1 MSSLPWIVGGGA
13 LAAYLW
19 SRRDHGA
26 KQSAPP
32 PRMLSGPLPGR
43 WVWPVQSWNE
53 RRPVISDGFLSQRTG
68 YPRHG
73 GVDILFKRLPT
84 DTLKAGT
91 PNGSKLF
98 VMPDDIAV
106 LAASDGVVWSS
117 MPSQHGNAVVIT
129 HPLSKTATFYTHLD
143 KVLVKPTA
151 RGESKQQVRAG
162 EMIGTVGFSPLD
174 PQKLKHL
181 HFELWLGGP
190 MDQVDPASIMRGWE
204 VAGDPRERLVARN
217 GGFTYRQLGASGPYP
232 QWVRDLKDK
241 SGVYLIRDA
250 RTHELLYV
258 GSSSG
263 RLYDTLTRH
272 FQSWRRYKGFWAG
285 QYAEGHDPGL
295 TYDRDQVEVA
305 IRITRSDNSLDEE
318 SRLIHRL
325 RPRDNLLGQPTEELE
340 EAPF

>member
-1 MSSLPWIVGGGA
+1 MSRLPWIVGGGA
-13 LAAYLW
+13 LAMYFW
-19 SRRDHGA
+19 SRGHRGA
-26 KQSAPP
+26 KPTRSLA
-32 PRMLSGPLPGR
+32 GPLPGR
-43 WVWPVQSWNE
+43 WVWPVHAWSG
-53 RRPVISDGFLSQRTG
+53 RSPVISDGFNSPRAG

-73 GVDILFKRLPT
+73 GLDIMFKRLPS
-84 DTLKAGT
+84 DPFKAGT

-106 LAASDGVVWSS
+106 LAASDGVVWSA
-117 MPSQHGNAVVIT
+117 MPSGHGNAVVIS
-129 HPLSKTATFYTHLD
+129 HPSAKVATFYTHLD
-143 KVLVKPTA
+143 KLLVKPTA

-162 EMIGTVGFSPLD
+162 DVIGTVGFSPLD
-174 PQKLKHL
+174 PQKIKHL

-190 MDQVDPASIMRGWE
+190 ADQVDPTNVIRSWP
-204 VAGDPRERLVARN
+204 VLPDPRAQLVARN
-217 GGFTYRQLGASGPYP
+217 GGFTYRKVGASGAYP
-232 QWVRDLKDK
+232 QWVRDLKHK

-250 RTHELLYV
+250 STHELLYV

-295 TYDRDQVEVA
+295 TYPRDQVEVA
-305 IRITRSDNSLDEE
+305 IKLTRSDNSLDEE
-318 SRLIHRL
+318 ARLIHRL